1 MLMSNPAYQTDFS
14 AKEPSL
20 GYYYQIR
27 YSLYLLL
34 REKVKDNPSIRLED
48 LDDIVLNDIDG
59 TNLYQTKLHINSVAN
74 LSERSSDFWKTIRV
88 WSEAIL
94 NNLVDVDNTIFTL
107 ITTAKATPDS
117 FISKL
122 TINSVQTRIGIL
134 ESMQNICKEQ
144 NNQTNQKGYSAFLN
158 LSSEQQIKLINNIYI
173 IDASLS
179 IEETLKA
186 IKEELKYSAPVGKIN
201 SYIEKI
207 EGWWFQQ
214 CILLLTRKKDCISSK
229 ELQMKI
235 SDTRDLF
242 MLDNLPDDFP
252 DPLAIDESEIVNYE
266 EKIFIKQLKLIAIKS
281 NSLRNAISD
290 FRRAFE
296 QRSKWLRDN
305 LIGIDE
311 YDRFDKQLYDY
322 WNNIFALMKD
332 DCDGLTEQELEK
344 AGKAFYEEY
353 YIKKT
358 PAYKIRNNFQPQY
371 LTRGSCHMLADEK
384 RIGWHP
390 NFQEKLQEQ

>member
-201 SYIEKI
+201 SFIEKI

-214 CILLLTRKKDCISSK
+214 CILLL
-229 ELQMKI
+229 
-235 SDTRDLF
+235 
-242 MLDNLPDDFP
+242 
-252 DPLAIDESEIVNYE
+252 V
-266 EKIFIKQLKLIAIKS
+266 
-281 NSLRNAISD
+281 
-290 FRRAFE
+290 
-296 QRSKWLRDN
+296 
-305 LIGIDE
+305 
-311 YDRFDKQLYDY
+311 
-322 WNNIFALMKD
+322 
-332 DCDGLTEQELEK
+332 
-344 AGKAFYEEY
+344 
-353 YIKKT
+353 
-358 PAYKIRNNFQPQY
+358 
-371 LTRGSCHMLADEK
+371 
-384 RIGWHP
+384 
-390 NFQEKLQEQ
+390 

>member
-201 SYIEKI
+201 SFIEKI
-207 EGWWFQQ
+207 EGWWFQ
-214 CILLLTRKKDCISSK
+214 L
-229 ELQMKI
+229 
-235 SDTRDLF
+235 
-242 MLDNLPDDFP
+242 
-252 DPLAIDESEIVNYE
+252 
-266 EKIFIKQLKLIAIKS
+266 
-281 NSLRNAISD
+281 
-290 FRRAFE
+290 
-296 QRSKWLRDN
+296 
-305 LIGIDE
+305 
-311 YDRFDKQLYDY
+311 
-322 WNNIFALMKD
+322 
-332 DCDGLTEQELEK
+332 
-344 AGKAFYEEY
+344 
-353 YIKKT
+353 
-358 PAYKIRNNFQPQY
+358 
-371 LTRGSCHMLADEK
+371 
-384 RIGWHP
+384 
-390 NFQEKLQEQ
+390 

>member
-48 LDDIVLNDIDG
+48 LDDIVLNDIVG

-88 WSEAIL
+88 WSEAIS

-158 LSSEQQIKLINNIYI
+158 LSSEQQIKLINNIYV

-186 IKEELKYSAPVGKIN
+186 IKGELKYSAPVGKIN
-201 SYIEKI
+201 SFIEKI
-207 EGWWFQQ
+207 EGWWFQ
-214 CILLLTRKKDCISSK
+214 
-229 ELQMKI
+229 
-235 SDTRDLF
+235 
-242 MLDNLPDDFP
+242 
-252 DPLAIDESEIVNYE
+252 
-266 EKIFIKQLKLIAIKS
+266 
-281 NSLRNAISD
+281 
-290 FRRAFE
+290 
-296 QRSKWLRDN
+296 
-305 LIGIDE
+305 
-311 YDRFDKQLYDY
+311 
-322 WNNIFALMKD
+322 
-332 DCDGLTEQELEK
+332 
-344 AGKAFYEEY
+344 
-353 YIKKT
+353 
-358 PAYKIRNNFQPQY
+358 
-371 LTRGSCHMLADEK
+371 
-384 RIGWHP
+384 
-390 NFQEKLQEQ
+390 

>member
-88 WSEAIL
+88 WSEAIS

-158 LSSEQQIKLINNIYI
+158 LSSEQQIKLINNIYV

-179 IEETLKA
+179 IFH
-186 IKEELKYSAPVGKIN
+186 PQ
-201 SYIEKI
+201 IEMFAHFK
-207 EGWWFQQ
+207 
-214 CILLLTRKKDCISSK
+214 TKSS
-229 ELQMKI
+229 
-235 SDTRDLF
+235 F
-242 MLDNLPDDFP
+242 H
-252 DPLAIDESEIVNYE
+252 
-266 EKIFIKQLKLIAIKS
+266 
-281 NSLRNAISD
+281 
-290 FRRAFE
+290 
-296 QRSKWLRDN
+296 
-305 LIGIDE
+305 
-311 YDRFDKQLYDY
+311 
-322 WNNIFALMKD
+322 
-332 DCDGLTEQELEK
+332 
-344 AGKAFYEEY
+344 
-353 YIKKT
+353 KT
-358 PAYKIRNNFQPQY
+358 
-371 LTRGSCHMLADEK
+371 K
-384 RIGWHP
+384 RII
-390 NFQEKLQEQ
+390 

>member
-201 SYIEKI
+201 SFIEKI

-214 CILLLTRKKDCISSK
+214 CILLHCCPI
-229 ELQMKI
+229 KI
-235 SDTRDLF
+235 
-242 MLDNLPDDFP
+242 
-252 DPLAIDESEIVNYE
+252 
-266 EKIFIKQLKLIAIKS
+266 
-281 NSLRNAISD
+281 
-290 FRRAFE
+290 
-296 QRSKWLRDN
+296 
-305 LIGIDE
+305 
-311 YDRFDKQLYDY
+311 
-322 WNNIFALMKD
+322 
-332 DCDGLTEQELEK
+332 
-344 AGKAFYEEY
+344 
-353 YIKKT
+353 
-358 PAYKIRNNFQPQY
+358 
-371 LTRGSCHMLADEK
+371 
-384 RIGWHP
+384 
-390 NFQEKLQEQ
+390 

>member
-134 ESMQNICKEQ
+134 ESMH
-144 NNQTNQKGYSAFLN
+144 
-158 LSSEQQIKLINNIYI
+158 NIYL

-201 SYIEKI
+201 SFIEKI

>member
-117 FISKL
+117 L

-201 SYIEKI
+201 SFIEKI

>member
-186 IKEELKYSAPVGKIN
+186 IKEELK
-201 SYIEKI
+201 
-207 EGWWFQQ
+207 
-214 CILLLTRKKDCISSK
+214 
-229 ELQMKI
+229 
-235 SDTRDLF
+235 
-242 MLDNLPDDFP
+242 
-252 DPLAIDESEIVNYE
+252 
-266 EKIFIKQLKLIAIKS
+266 
-281 NSLRNAISD
+281 
-290 FRRAFE
+290 
-296 QRSKWLRDN
+296 
-305 LIGIDE
+305 
-311 YDRFDKQLYDY
+311 
-322 WNNIFALMKD
+322 
-332 DCDGLTEQELEK
+332 
-344 AGKAFYEEY
+344 
-353 YIKKT
+353 
-358 PAYKIRNNFQPQY
+358 
-371 LTRGSCHMLADEK
+371 
-384 RIGWHP
+384 
-390 NFQEKLQEQ
+390 

>member
-201 SYIEKI
+201 SFIEKI
-207 EGWWFQQ
+207 EG
-214 CILLLTRKKDCISSK
+214 
-229 ELQMKI
+229 
-235 SDTRDLF
+235 
-242 MLDNLPDDFP
+242 
-252 DPLAIDESEIVNYE
+252 
-266 EKIFIKQLKLIAIKS
+266 
-281 NSLRNAISD
+281 
-290 FRRAFE
+290 
-296 QRSKWLRDN
+296 
-305 LIGIDE
+305 
-311 YDRFDKQLYDY
+311 
-322 WNNIFALMKD
+322 
-332 DCDGLTEQELEK
+332 
-344 AGKAFYEEY
+344 
-353 YIKKT
+353 
-358 PAYKIRNNFQPQY
+358 
-371 LTRGSCHMLADEK
+371 
-384 RIGWHP
+384 
-390 NFQEKLQEQ
+390 

>member
-201 SYIEKI
+201 SFIEKI
-207 EGWWFQQ
+207 EGWWFQ
-214 CILLLTRKKDCISSK
+214 
-229 ELQMKI
+229 
-235 SDTRDLF
+235 
-242 MLDNLPDDFP
+242 
-252 DPLAIDESEIVNYE
+252 
-266 EKIFIKQLKLIAIKS
+266 
-281 NSLRNAISD
+281 
-290 FRRAFE
+290 
-296 QRSKWLRDN
+296 
-305 LIGIDE
+305 
-311 YDRFDKQLYDY
+311 
-322 WNNIFALMKD
+322 
-332 DCDGLTEQELEK
+332 
-344 AGKAFYEEY
+344 
-353 YIKKT
+353 
-358 PAYKIRNNFQPQY
+358 
-371 LTRGSCHMLADEK
+371 
-384 RIGWHP
+384 
-390 NFQEKLQEQ
+390 

>member
-186 IKEELKYSAPVGKIN
+186 DGYSF
-201 SYIEKI
+201 E
-207 EGWWFQQ
+207 WF
-214 CILLLTRKKDCISSK
+214 TR
-229 ELQMKI
+229 QRGY
-235 SDTRDLF
+235 TQGQR
-242 MLDNLPDDFP
+242 
-252 DPLAIDESEIVNYE
+252 NYHY
-266 EKIFIKQLKLIAIKS
+266 
-281 NSLRNAISD
+281 R
-290 FRRAFE
+290 
-296 QRSKWLRDN
+296 
-305 LIGIDE
+305 
-311 YDRFDKQLYDY
+311 
-322 WNNIFALMKD
+322 
-332 DCDGLTEQELEK
+332 
-344 AGKAFYEEY
+344 
-353 YIKKT
+353 
-358 PAYKIRNNFQPQY
+358 
-371 LTRGSCHMLADEK
+371 
-384 RIGWHP
+384 
-390 NFQEKLQEQ
+390 

>member
-201 SYIEKI
+201 SFIEKI

-214 CILLLTRKKDCISSK
+214 CILLLSI
-229 ELQMKI
+229 
-235 SDTRDLF
+235 
-242 MLDNLPDDFP
+242 
-252 DPLAIDESEIVNYE
+252 
-266 EKIFIKQLKLIAIKS
+266 
-281 NSLRNAISD
+281 
-290 FRRAFE
+290 
-296 QRSKWLRDN
+296 
-305 LIGIDE
+305 
-311 YDRFDKQLYDY
+311 
-322 WNNIFALMKD
+322 
-332 DCDGLTEQELEK
+332 
-344 AGKAFYEEY
+344 
-353 YIKKT
+353 
-358 PAYKIRNNFQPQY
+358 
-371 LTRGSCHMLADEK
+371 
-384 RIGWHP
+384 
-390 NFQEKLQEQ
+390 

>member
-34 REKVKDNPSIRLED
+34 REKAKDNPSIRLED

-134 ESMQNICKEQ
+134 ESMQ
-144 NNQTNQKGYSAFLN
+144 SARN
-158 LSSEQQIKLINNIYI
+158 KIIRQIK
-173 IDASLS
+173 
-179 IEETLKA
+179 K
-186 IKEELKYSAPVGKIN
+186 G
-201 SYIEKI
+201 
-207 EGWWFQQ
+207 
-214 CILLLTRKKDCISSK
+214 ILLFLIY
-229 ELQMKI
+229 
-235 SDTRDLF
+235 
-242 MLDNLPDDFP
+242 LP
-252 DPLAIDESEIVNYE
+252 NN
-266 EKIFIKQLKLIAIKS
+266 KS
-281 NSLRNAISD
+281 N
-290 FRRAFE
+290 
-296 QRSKWLRDN
+296 
-305 LIGIDE
+305 
-311 YDRFDKQLYDY
+311 
-322 WNNIFALMKD
+322 
-332 DCDGLTEQELEK
+332 
-344 AGKAFYEEY
+344 
-353 YIKKT
+353 
-358 PAYKIRNNFQPQY
+358 
-371 LTRGSCHMLADEK
+371 
-384 RIGWHP
+384 
-390 NFQEKLQEQ
+390 

>member
-1 MLMSNPAYQTDFS
+1 M
-14 AKEPSL
+14 
-20 GYYYQIR
+20 
-27 YSLYLLL
+27 
-34 REKVKDNPSIRLED
+34 
-48 LDDIVLNDIDG
+48 
-59 TNLYQTKLHINSVAN
+59 
-74 LSERSSDFWKTIRV
+74 
-88 WSEAIL
+88 
-94 NNLVDVDNTIFTL
+94 
-107 ITTAKATPDS
+107 
-117 FISKL
+117 
-122 TINSVQTRIGIL
+122 
-134 ESMQNICKEQ
+134 
-144 NNQTNQKGYSAFLN
+144 
-158 LSSEQQIKLINNIYI
+158 YI
-173 IDASLS
+173 IVD
-179 IEETLKA
+179 K
-186 IKEELKYSAPVGKIN
+186 
-201 SYIEKI
+201 
-207 EGWWFQQ
+207 
-214 CILLLTRKKDCISSK
+214 KKDCISSK

-252 DPLAIDESEIVNYE
+252 DPLVIDESEIVNYE

>member
-94 NNLVDVDNTIFTL
+94 NNLVDNTIFTL

-201 SYIEKI
+201 SFIEKI

-371 LTRGSCHMLADEK
+371 LTRGSCHMLADEE

>member
-158 LSSEQQIKLINNIYI
+158 LSSEQQIKLTSN
-173 IDASLS
+173 
-179 IEETLKA
+179 
-186 IKEELKYSAPVGKIN
+186 P
-201 SYIEKI
+201 
-207 EGWWFQQ
+207 
-214 CILLLTRKKDCISSK
+214 
-229 ELQMKI
+229 
-235 SDTRDLF
+235 
-242 MLDNLPDDFP
+242 
-252 DPLAIDESEIVNYE
+252 
-266 EKIFIKQLKLIAIKS
+266 QL
-281 NSLRNAISD
+281 
-290 FRRAFE
+290 RA
-296 QRSKWLRDN
+296 
-305 LIGIDE
+305 
-311 YDRFDKQLYDY
+311 
-322 WNNIFALMKD
+322 
-332 DCDGLTEQELEK
+332 
-344 AGKAFYEEY
+344 
-353 YIKKT
+353 
-358 PAYKIRNNFQPQY
+358 
-371 LTRGSCHMLADEK
+371 
-384 RIGWHP
+384 
-390 NFQEKLQEQ
+390 

>member
-107 ITTAKATPDS
+107 ITTAKSTPDS

-158 LSSEQQIKLINNIYI
+158 LSYEQQIKLINNIYI
-173 IDASLS
+173 LNSA
-179 IEETLKA
+179 TL
-186 IKEELKYSAPVGKIN
+186 
-201 SYIEKI
+201 
-207 EGWWFQQ
+207 
-214 CILLLTRKKDCISSK
+214 
-229 ELQMKI
+229 
-235 SDTRDLF
+235 
-242 MLDNLPDDFP
+242 
-252 DPLAIDESEIVNYE
+252 
-266 EKIFIKQLKLIAIKS
+266 
-281 NSLRNAISD
+281 
-290 FRRAFE
+290 
-296 QRSKWLRDN
+296 
-305 LIGIDE
+305 
-311 YDRFDKQLYDY
+311 
-322 WNNIFALMKD
+322 
-332 DCDGLTEQELEK
+332 
-344 AGKAFYEEY
+344 
-353 YIKKT
+353 
-358 PAYKIRNNFQPQY
+358 
-371 LTRGSCHMLADEK
+371 
-384 RIGWHP
+384 
-390 NFQEKLQEQ
+390 

>member
-88 WSEAIL
+88 WSEAIS

-158 LSSEQQIKLINNIYI
+158 LSSEQQIKLINNIYV

-186 IKEELKYSAPVGKIN
+186 IKGELKYSAPVGKIN
-201 SYIEKI
+201 SFIEKI

-252 DPLAIDESEIVNYE
+252 DPLVIDES
-266 EKIFIKQLKLIAIKS
+266 
-281 NSLRNAISD
+281 
-290 FRRAFE
+290 
-296 QRSKWLRDN
+296 

-311 YDRFDKQLYDY
+311 DEIFKKQLYDY

>member
-1 MLMSNPAYQTDFS
+1 MSNPTYQTDFS

-48 LDDIVLNDIDG
+48 LDDIVLDDIDG

-94 NNLVDVDNTIFTL
+94 NSLVDVDNTIFTL
-107 ITTAKATPDS
+107 ITTATVTPDS
-117 FISKL
+117 FISKM
-122 TINSVQTRIGIL
+122 TINSSQNRIGVL
-134 ESMQNICKEQ
+134 EDMQNICKEQ
-144 NNQTNQKGYSAFLN
+144 NNQTNQKGYTAFLN
-158 LSSEQQIKLINNIYI
+158 LSADQQIKLINNIYI

-186 IKEELKYSAPVGKIN
+186 IKKELIYSAPVGKID
-201 SYIEKI
+201 SFIEKI

-214 CILLLTRKKDCISSK
+214 CILLLTRKKDYISSK
-229 ELQMKI
+229 ELLMKI

-266 EKIFIKQLKLIAIKS
+266 EKIFIKQLKLIAIKN

-305 LIGIDE
+305 LTGIDE
-311 YDRFDKQLYDY
+311 YNRFDKQLYDH
-322 WNNIFALMKD
+322 WNNIFSFMKD
-332 DCDGLTEQELEK
+332 ECEGLTEQELEK

-353 YIKKT
+353 YIKRT

-371 LTRGSCHMLADEK
+371 LTKGSCHMLADEK
-384 RIGWHP
+384 KIGWHP

>member
-186 IKEELKYSAPVGKIN
+186 IKAV
-201 SYIEKI
+201 SYTH
-207 EGWWFQQ
+207 
-214 CILLLTRKKDCISSK
+214 LT
-229 ELQMKI
+229 
-235 SDTRDLF
+235 
-242 MLDNLPDDFP
+242 LP
-252 DPLAIDESEIVNYE
+252 
-266 EKIFIKQLKLIAIKS
+266 
-281 NSLRNAISD
+281 
-290 FRRAFE
+290 
-296 QRSKWLRDN
+296 
-305 LIGIDE
+305 
-311 YDRFDKQLYDY
+311 
-322 WNNIFALMKD
+322 
-332 DCDGLTEQELEK
+332 T
-344 AGKAFYEEY
+344 
-353 YIKKT
+353 T
-358 PAYKIRNNFQPQY
+358 
-371 LTRGSCHMLADEK
+371 
-384 RIGWHP
+384 
-390 NFQEKLQEQ
+390 

>member
-201 SYIEKI
+201 SFIEKI
-207 EGWWFQQ
+207 
-214 CILLLTRKKDCISSK
+214 
-229 ELQMKI
+229 
-235 SDTRDLF
+235 
-242 MLDNLPDDFP
+242 
-252 DPLAIDESEIVNYE
+252 
-266 EKIFIKQLKLIAIKS
+266 
-281 NSLRNAISD
+281 
-290 FRRAFE
+290 
-296 QRSKWLRDN
+296 
-305 LIGIDE
+305 
-311 YDRFDKQLYDY
+311 
-322 WNNIFALMKD
+322 
-332 DCDGLTEQELEK
+332 
-344 AGKAFYEEY
+344 
-353 YIKKT
+353 
-358 PAYKIRNNFQPQY
+358 
-371 LTRGSCHMLADEK
+371 
-384 RIGWHP
+384 
-390 NFQEKLQEQ
+390 

>member
-186 IKEELKYSAPVGKIN
+186 IKEEFLNSAT
-201 SYIEKI
+201 
-207 EGWWFQQ
+207 
-214 CILLLTRKKDCISSK
+214 L
-229 ELQMKI
+229 
-235 SDTRDLF
+235 
-242 MLDNLPDDFP
+242 
-252 DPLAIDESEIVNYE
+252 
-266 EKIFIKQLKLIAIKS
+266 
-281 NSLRNAISD
+281 
-290 FRRAFE
+290 
-296 QRSKWLRDN
+296 
-305 LIGIDE
+305 
-311 YDRFDKQLYDY
+311 
-322 WNNIFALMKD
+322 
-332 DCDGLTEQELEK
+332 
-344 AGKAFYEEY
+344 
-353 YIKKT
+353 
-358 PAYKIRNNFQPQY
+358 
-371 LTRGSCHMLADEK
+371 
-384 RIGWHP
+384 
-390 NFQEKLQEQ
+390 

>member
-1 MLMSNPAYQTDFS
+1 MSNPTYQTDFS

-48 LDDIVLNDIDG
+48 LDDIVLDDIDG

-94 NNLVDVDNTIFTL
+94 NSLVDVDNTIFTL
-107 ITTAKATPDS
+107 ITTATATPDS
-117 FISKL
+117 FISKM
-122 TINSVQTRIGIL
+122 TINSSQNRIGVL
-134 ESMQNICKEQ
+134 EDMQNICKEQ
-144 NNQTNQKGYSAFLN
+144 NNQTNQKGYTAFLN
-158 LSSEQQIKLINNIYI
+158 LSADQQIKLINNIYI

-186 IKEELKYSAPVGKIN
+186 IKKELIYSAPVGKID
-201 SYIEKI
+201 SFIEKI

-214 CILLLTRKKDCISSK
+214 CILLLTRKKDYISSK
-229 ELQMKI
+229 ELLMKI

-266 EKIFIKQLKLIAIKS
+266 EKIFIKQLKLIAIKN

-305 LIGIDE
+305 LTGIDE
-311 YDRFDKQLYDY
+311 YNRFDKQLYDH
-322 WNNIFALMKD
+322 WNNIFSFMKD
-332 DCDGLTEQELEK
+332 ECEGLTEQELEK

-353 YIKKT
+353 YIKRT

-371 LTRGSCHMLADEK
+371 LTKGSCHMLADEK
-384 RIGWHP
+384 KIGWHP

>member
-201 SYIEKI
+201 SFIEKI

-214 CILLLTRKKDCISSK
+214 CLS
-229 ELQMKI
+229 
-235 SDTRDLF
+235 
-242 MLDNLPDDFP
+242 
-252 DPLAIDESEIVNYE
+252 
-266 EKIFIKQLKLIAIKS
+266 LIHI
-281 NSLRNAISD
+281 
-290 FRRAFE
+290 
-296 QRSKWLRDN
+296 
-305 LIGIDE
+305 
-311 YDRFDKQLYDY
+311 
-322 WNNIFALMKD
+322 
-332 DCDGLTEQELEK
+332 
-344 AGKAFYEEY
+344 
-353 YIKKT
+353 
-358 PAYKIRNNFQPQY
+358 
-371 LTRGSCHMLADEK
+371 
-384 RIGWHP
+384 
-390 NFQEKLQEQ
+390 

>member
-186 IKEELKYSAPVGKIN
+186 VSYTHLTLPTN
-201 SYIEKI
+201 S
-207 EGWWFQQ
+207 
-214 CILLLTRKKDCISSK
+214 R
-229 ELQMKI
+229 
-235 SDTRDLF
+235 
-242 MLDNLPDDFP
+242 
-252 DPLAIDESEIVNYE
+252 V
-266 EKIFIKQLKLIAIKS
+266 
-281 NSLRNAISD
+281 
-290 FRRAFE
+290 
-296 QRSKWLRDN
+296 
-305 LIGIDE
+305 
-311 YDRFDKQLYDY
+311 
-322 WNNIFALMKD
+322 
-332 DCDGLTEQELEK
+332 
-344 AGKAFYEEY
+344 
-353 YIKKT
+353 
-358 PAYKIRNNFQPQY
+358 
-371 LTRGSCHMLADEK
+371 
-384 RIGWHP
+384 
-390 NFQEKLQEQ
+390 

>member
-1 MLMSNPAYQTDFS
+1 MSNPTYQTDFS

-48 LDDIVLNDIDG
+48 LDDIVLDDIDG

-94 NNLVDVDNTIFTL
+94 NSLVDVDNTIFTL
-107 ITTAKATPDS
+107 ITTATATPDS
-117 FISKL
+117 FISKM
-122 TINSVQTRIGIL
+122 TINSSQNRIGVL
-134 ESMQNICKEQ
+134 EDMQNICKEQ
-144 NNQTNQKGYSAFLN
+144 NNQTNQKGYTAFLN
-158 LSSEQQIKLINNIYI
+158 LSTDQQIKLINNIYI

-186 IKEELKYSAPVGKIN
+186 IKKELIYSAPVGKID
-201 SYIEKI
+201 SFIEKI

-214 CILLLTRKKDCISSK
+214 CILLLTRKKDYISSK
-229 ELQMKI
+229 ELLMKI

-266 EKIFIKQLKLIAIKS
+266 EKMFIKQLKLIAIKN

-305 LIGIDE
+305 LTGIDE
-311 YDRFDKQLYDY
+311 YNRFDKQLYDH
-322 WNNIFALMKD
+322 WNNIFSLMKD
-332 DCDGLTEQELEK
+332 ECEGLTEQELEK

-353 YIKKT
+353 YIKRT

-371 LTRGSCHMLADEK
+371 LTKGSCHMLADEK
-384 RIGWHP
+384 KIGWHP
-390 NFQEKLQEQ
+390 NFQEKSEIRKN